1 MSLSAASFSSSVR
14 GDPPDGD
21 STALNRSRSGELFV
35 GDLSGCGC
43 IRPVSMG
50 LFLHDERTRA
60 AAAPHV
66 LLIL

>member
-1 MSLSAASFSSSVR
+1 MSLSAASFSSNVR
-14 GDPPDGD
+14 GEPPVDD
-21 STALNRSRSGELFV
+21 STALNRTRSGKLVV

>member
-1 MSLSAASFSSSVR
+1 MSLSAASFSSRVR

-21 STALNRSRSGELFV
+21 STALNCSRSGEVVVVVL
-35 GDLSGCGC
+35 LGCGF

-50 LFLHDERTRA
+50 LFLHDERTRD